1 MFWILELFDAGL
13 ETTDGFTQELC
24 ARLTLAIVVLAQVL
38 LLRTNALL
46 TGWFGAVTALGGGGG
61 GISTRASGTTDGGK
75 SPFFSSWQGE
85 MDHERG
91 SVGKSGL
98 YRPAAKTCLASLES
112 GGSVAGCG
120 RRIVVGHYRKD

>member
-13 ETTDGFTQELC
+13 EASNGFTQKLC

-38 LLRTNALL
+38 LFGTNALL
-46 TGWFGAVTALGGGGG
+46 TGRFCAVTALGEGVLVLWGRG
-61 GISTRASGTTDGGK
+61 AANGGK
-75 SPFFSSWQGE
+75 SPSFSSWQGE

-120 RRIVVGHYRKD
+120 RRIVVGHYR

>member
-13 ETTDGFTQELC
+13 EVGDGFTQKLC

-38 LLRTNALL
+38 LFRTNALL
-46 TGWFGAVTALGGGGG
+46 TGRFGAVTALGEGVLVLGR
-61 GISTRASGTTDGGK
+61 RAAVDGGK
-75 SPFFSSWQGE
+75 SPFFSSWLGQ

-112 GGSVAGCG
+112 WGSVAGCG

>member
-13 ETTDGFTQELC
+13 EATDGFTQKLC

-46 TGWFGAVTALGGGGG
+46 TGWFGAVTALGPG
-61 GISTRASGTTDGGK
+61 GISTRASGATDGGK
-75 SPFFSSWQGE
+75 SPFFSFCQGE
-85 MDHERG
+85 MDHERR
-91 SVGKSGL
+91 SVGESGL